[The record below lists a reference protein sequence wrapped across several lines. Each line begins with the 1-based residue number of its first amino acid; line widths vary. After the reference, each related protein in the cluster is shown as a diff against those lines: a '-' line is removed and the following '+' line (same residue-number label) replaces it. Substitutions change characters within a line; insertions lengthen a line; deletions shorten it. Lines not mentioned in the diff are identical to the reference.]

1 MQTVRS
7 LLLAIRG
14 IAVTLFGEG
23 NELFRESGPSANSPE
38 YFSLEDGPE
47 FKIFKNEEEI
57 IEKNFHKLI
66 WKKNLKQEE
75 NRDASFN
82 LGKLEPLTALAAR
95 HVSES
100 KKSKILDT
108 EDYEWVEEGFQK
120 YFHTMQAKWQVE
132 VRDGTQINMKNTIVR
147 NKQFSDP
154 LKSIR
159 LRDYE
164 KLGDTRPNGEVAELD
179 NSFLLEVVLY
189 KYHPD
194 ITQVKGYCE
203 GVRISHEEIVRRTQE
218 AINRGATELCL
229 MPPVITKGEWNP
241 LKTTT
246 EMVEPTI
253 QVVAA
258 SGGIEFWDAMLVLK
272 QLKAFLESEHQ
283 ARGLPSQVYLSTKGI
298 GGLGPD
304 TVRRAATKIG
314 IKLHPSK

>member
-14 IAVTLFGEG
+14 IAVTLFAEG
-23 NELFRESGPSANSPE
+23 NELFRESGPSENSPE

-100 KKSKILDT
+100 KKFKILDT

-132 VRDGTQINMKNTIVR
+132 VRDGTQINMKNTEVR
-147 NKQFSDP
+147 TNQFSDP

-164 KLGDTRPNGEVAELD
+164 KIGMPRPNGEVAELD

-194 ITQVKGYCE
+194 ITQVKGHCE
-203 GVRISHEEIVRRTQE
+203 GVR
-218 AINRGATELCL
+218 

-283 ARGLPSQVYLSTKGI
+283 ARGLPSQVYLSTKGT

-304 TVRRAATKIG
+304 TVSRAATKIG
-314 IKLHPSK
+314 IKLHPSR